1 MTHANPLF
9 GQRKVGT
16 IGIPLPS
23 TDAERVQLAYRQTLS
38 RDPNDQELA
47 RALDYVAAVRD
58 GYSAEA
64 RPAAAEEDKPSKGK
78 KAGGKRRQAAAASEP
93 KGSAEQEAW
102 TRLYQAL
109 IESAEFRYRG

>member
-1 MTHANPLF
+1 MQHA
-9 GQRKVGT
+9 GVAAERVMAKG
-16 IGIPLPS
+16 S

-38 RDPNDQELA
+38 RDPNEKELA
-47 RALDYVAAVRD
+47 RALEYVAAVRN

-64 RPAAAEEDKPSKGK
+64 QPATAEEEEPAKNKR
-78 KAGGKRRQAAAASEP
+78 ARGKRRRAAAASEP